1 MAFSPNV
8 QEGKVFQYKQVISSP
23 VAIWTIS
30 HNLGKHPAVITIDS
44 GMTQV
49 FGVVK
54 YLTQNTLTV
63 TFGSAF
69 SGTCYLS

>member
-1 MAFSPNV
+1 MAFTPNI
-8 QEGKVFQYKQVISSP
+8 QEGKVFQYTQVITVP
-23 VAIWTIS
+23 NVLWTIT
-30 HNLGKHPAVITIDS
+30 HNLGKRPAVITIDS
-44 GMTQV
+44 AGTQV

-69 SGTCYLS
+69 GGTCYLA